1 MATQNP
7 IEMEG
12 TYPLPE
18 AQLDRFLMKILVN
31 YPSRE
36 ELTRIVERTIQTE
49 EAQLKP
55 VLDRASI
62 LEVKSVCR
70 QVLVAPHVQDFAVE
84 LVMATQPEQ
93 REAHELAKKYVRYG
107 SSPRGAQALVECGRV
122 VALMRG
128 RFHLS
133 VEDIL
138 SVASA
143 VLRHRIILNF

>member
-1 MATQNP
+1 MQEHRVTVAKTTYPIEEPFFVLATQNP
-7 IEMEG
+7 LEMEG

-49 EAQLKP
+49 EVSLKP

-70 QVLVAPHVQDFAVE
+70 QVLVAPHVA
-84 LVMATQPEQ
+84 AT
-93 REAHELAKKYVRYG
+93 VRRAASCSVTG
-107 SSPRGAQALVECGRV
+107 HGGRPRWTRT
-122 VALMRG
+122 
-128 RFHLS
+128 
-133 VEDIL
+133 
-138 SVASA
+138 
-143 VLRHRIILNF
+143 